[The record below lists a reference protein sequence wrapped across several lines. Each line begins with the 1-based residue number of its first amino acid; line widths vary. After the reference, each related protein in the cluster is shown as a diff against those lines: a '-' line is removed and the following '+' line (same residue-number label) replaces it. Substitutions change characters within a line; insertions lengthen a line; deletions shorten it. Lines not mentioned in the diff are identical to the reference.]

1 MTIEAVSCSHS
12 GCVDLRDSR
21 YPDDDVL
28 HLSAEEWAE
37 FLAAVKREA
46 STISPGQARRSEIC
60 PHSGTFDPERRPGQ
74 GHSMMPLA
82 PGLPSFTPAQGH

>member
-37 FLAAVKREA
+37 FLAAVKQGGFDHLPWPGEA
-46 STISPGQARRSEIC
+46 VGNLPIPRNSRSGEATGASSTA
-60 PHSGTFDPERRPGQ
+60 
-74 GHSMMPLA
+74 
-82 PGLPSFTPAQGH
+82 

>member
-37 FLAAVKREA
+37 FLAAVKQGGFDHLPWPGEA
-46 STISPGQARRSEIC
+46 V
-60 PHSGTFDPERRPGQ
+60 
-74 GHSMMPLA
+74 
-82 PGLPSFTPAQGH
+82 